1 MEIKNDHHQQ
11 RQLSSTNN
19 IQGPTTIYESIN
31 QSLIMVPSKETATN
45 NNIDLRSSSNQQPSD
60 DFEDDEHS
68 LPIPELIEMLKNL
81 AACNEKLYKWEQST
95 VKLEQ
100 IPADDPNKR
109 QLNEII
115 NFVNLKTS
123 TREKAIYLYQ
133 QLGRKCSQHGNYI
146 GAAKAFERAASLLM
160 DPTDQSEM
168 NNADDKTI
176 METIQCLESA
186 IHNYDAIHKYKHAGT
201 LHYRCS
207 RILRLLSDFSRE
219 QVEQHHIKALEYF
232 TKPDHELKQR
242 KRIDGLKI
250 SCYSSSSTWAR
261 MISSSNTRMMKTKNK
276 NNTMT
281 TTHHKTITTTNHH
294 LIKFLHHHDDDEDYA
309 DEEDD
314 DDDELVTLVES
325 DVENDNHL
333 VNHRYSNDGS
343 DHSKRRKTLAKMNND
358 NNIPSSSIHTNSGL
372 SLSSSSSLSK
382 IFQSTSPK
390 STSFDFN
397 PINESTAKPT
407 LENFLDQH
415 LSQNQLENRR
425 QDADGEDAPIPSA
438 MIFNESLPST
448 PTTPSSLASRDSI
461 PSLPVGGG
469 QQQRQ
474 RQRSVSPTRKYHK
487 ENHSHRSE
495 SIYKQQKH
503 HNLETTSQKYLHRH
517 SRHHRSYS
525 SYHHNSSKSLS
536 NHQPVFR
543 CIEDRIESA
552 KKLVKKLHKLCPF
565 YDVTTTGIDAGR
577 VYCRIC
583 DRYLGAVSSTL
594 KNHVNT
600 QEHRQ
605 AFEDSHQQQQYGTTL
620 ATTTDGIAT
629 PQLTFAAT
637 STTSNSQSQT
647 LPMVTYP
654 AANNGQNVGQIG
666 NYVPVNTNIIN
677 RSLQCSNIIANQ
689 QQQHPPLA
697 STINQIQ
704 WHKQPTD
711 QHSDTTNSNR
721 ESEYQAQQQLYRSSA
736 ATVVVNPSGNVQPQS
751 LPFSATTAV
760 PTSTTAMQLNHQ
772 HLQSYNP
779 FNHQQQFN
787 SQQQSNQYST
797 SSNIVSIMSAPTTI
811 QQQSNDR
818 PLSVAFQ

>member
-1 MEIKNDHHQQ
+1 MA
-11 RQLSSTNN
+11 
-19 IQGPTTIYESIN
+19 
-31 QSLIMVPSKETATN
+31 PSKETATN

-100 IPADDPNKR
+100 IPADDPNKQ

-115 NFVNLKTS
+115 NFVNLKTGS

-133 QLGRKCSQHGNYI
+133 RLGRKCSQHGNYI

-207 RILRLLSDFSRE
+207 RILRLLSDFSHS

-261 MISSSNTRMMKTKNK
+261 MISSNIRMMKTKNK
-276 NNTMT
+276 NNMMN
-281 TTHHKTITTTNHH
+281 TTHHKMITRTNHH

-309 DEEDD
+309 DDEDD

-333 VNHRYSNDGS
+333 VNHRYSNDES
-343 DHSKRRKTLAKMNND
+343 DHSKRRKTLSMNND
-358 NNIPSSSIHTNSGL
+358 NNIPSNSIHTNSGL
-372 SLSSSSSLSK
+372 SLSPSSSLSK

-397 PINESTAKPT
+397 PINESTAKPM
-407 LENFLDQH
+407 LKNFLDQH

-425 QDADGEDAPIPSA
+425 QDAPIPSA

-469 QQQRQ
+469 QQQRK
-474 RQRSVSPTRKYHK
+474 RQRSVSPIRKYHK

-503 HNLETTSQKYLHRH
+503 HNLETTSQEYLHRH
-517 SRHHRSYS
+517 SHRSYS
-525 SYHHNSSKSLS
+525 SYHHNSSKSS
-536 NHQPVFR
+536 NHQRPDDDDY
-543 CIEDRIESA
+543 IGIRIESV
-552 KKLVKKLHKLCPF
+552 KDLIKKLHN
-565 YDVTTTGIDAGR
+565 VTTTDIDAGR
-577 VYCRIC
+577 VDCRIC

-594 KNHVNT
+594 KNH
-600 QEHRQ
+600 
-605 AFEDSHQQQQYGTTL
+605 
-620 ATTTDGIAT
+620 
-629 PQLTFAAT
+629 
-637 STTSNSQSQT
+637 
-647 LPMVTYP
+647 
-654 AANNGQNVGQIG
+654 IG

-711 QHSDTTNSNR
+711 LDTTNNNR

-751 LPFSATTAV
+751 LPFSTTAAV
-760 PTSTTAMQLNHQ
+760 PTCGFL
-772 HLQSYNP
+772 
-779 FNHQQQFN
+779 
-787 SQQQSNQYST
+787 
-797 SSNIVSIMSAPTTI
+797 SSSSPYF
-811 QQQSNDR
+811 S
-818 PLSVAFQ
+818 L

>member
-100 IPADDPNKR
+100 IPADDPNKQ

-250 SCYSSSSTWAR
+250 SCYSSSSTWA
-261 MISSSNTRMMKTKNK
+261 
-276 NNTMT
+276 
-281 TTHHKTITTTNHH
+281 
-294 LIKFLHHHDDDEDYA
+294 L
-309 DEEDD
+309 
-314 DDDELVTLVES
+314 
-325 DVENDNHL
+325 
-333 VNHRYSNDGS
+333 NHRYSNDGS

-487 ENHSHRSE
+487 ENHSHRS
-495 SIYKQQKH
+495 
-503 HNLETTSQKYLHRH
+503 
-517 SRHHRSYS
+517 
-525 SYHHNSSKSLS
+525 
-536 NHQPVFR
+536 
-543 CIEDRIESA
+543 
-552 KKLVKKLHKLCPF
+552 
-565 YDVTTTGIDAGR
+565 
-577 VYCRIC
+577 
-583 DRYLGAVSSTL
+583 AVSSTL